1 MYRLRILNYT
11 IFKRVLLLLIIS
23 LKFSTTA
30 YADKELTFFESN
42 SWSFL
47 IEMED
52 QFIIE
57 EDENIPED
65 SNYFVVTAYYSPL
78 PNQDKYITGTYEW
91 DIRLNGGWIHG
102 ASWEKVFPW
111 MLAAPK
117 SYPFWTRIYLEGY
130 GVGSVEDRGGAIVP
144 AWERGYTHDRIDIWM
159 WSGDEGMQR
168 AINWGKR
175 KIPGYKVDNSEKVTL
190 ALKSSLED
198 LYLTLKVWPESDSAD
213 VMKLQQFL
221 IEIWMYNG
229 KITGN
234 YNDVHAIILKYQF
247 DKGLIKSESDWGAG
261 YFGPKMVSTLKE
273 DLWVSLRKENYLTKK
288 ERDKVLKLKTTIT
301 SIIKSRN
308 YEKIEEARFL
318 LNLKSKITK
327 LIDKS
332 DNRKLKL
339 KLEYFKSII

>member
-23 LKFSTTA
+23 IKFSTTA
-30 YADKELTFFESN
+30 YADSELTFFESN

-57 EDENIPED
+57 EDQDIPED

-91 DIRLNGGWIHG
+91 DIRLNGGWKHW
-102 ASWEKVFPW
+102 ASGEKVFPW

-117 SYPFWTRIYLEGY
+117 SYPFWTRIYLEWY
-130 GVGSVEDRGGAIVP
+130 GVWSVEDRGGAIVP
-144 AWERGYTHDRIDIWM
+144 AWERWYTHDRIDIWM
-159 WSGDEGMQR
+159 GYGDEWMQR

-175 KIPGYKVDNSEKVTL
+175 KIPGYRVDNSEKVTL
-190 ALKSSLED
+190 TLKSSLED
-198 LYLTLKVWPESDSAD
+198 LYLTLNVWPESEWDD
-213 VMKLQQFL
+213 VKKLQEFL
-221 IEIWMYNG
+221 IEIWMYNW
-229 KITGN
+229 KVSWN
-234 YNDVHAIILKYQF
+234 YDDIKNIILKYQF
-247 DKGLIKSESDWGAG
+247 DKWLIKSESDWGAW
-261 YFGPKMVSTLKE
+261 YFWPKMISTLKQ

-301 SIIKSRN
+301 NIIKSRN
-308 YEKIEEARFL
+308 YTKIEENKFL

-332 DNRKLKL
+332 ENRKLKL